1 MLYLQLIFL
10 ATIPIQ
16 RIQRT
21 SLDRV
26 PNGTDVAEHRPKIH
40 FAEKKGKDLTT
51 EASKEVPIEI

>member
-10 ATIPIQ
+10 ATIPI
-16 RIQRT
+16 
-21 SLDRV
+21 SWDRV

-40 FAEKKGKDLTT
+40 FAEKKGKDLIT